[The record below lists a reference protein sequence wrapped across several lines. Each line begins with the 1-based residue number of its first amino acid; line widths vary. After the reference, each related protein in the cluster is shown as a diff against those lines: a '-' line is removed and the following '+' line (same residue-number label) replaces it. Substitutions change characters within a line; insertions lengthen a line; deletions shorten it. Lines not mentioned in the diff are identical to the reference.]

1 MGIPLGIVDVRCRL
15 PQDDAPKSTAATP
28 IEDKTS
34 FDWVS
39 SLRSCTAL
47 AEQLPHSRITCV
59 LDREADFFELFDAH
73 REHAGVD
80 LLIRASHNRRLSKT
94 EKLFDRL
101 RGSKVRGRM
110 QLTVKRQSARPKRSK
125 QKAPR
130 GAQQTRC

>member
-1 MGIPLGIVDVRCRL
+1 MKAQTRQRMDHEARVLCIADGTTLDYHG
-15 PQDDAPKSTAATP
+15 
-28 IEDKTS
+28 
-34 FDWVS
+34 
-39 SLRSCTAL
+39 L
-47 AEQLPHSRITCV
+47 AEKLPHSRITCV

-110 QLTVKRQSARPKRSK
+110 QLTVKQQSARLIK
-125 QKAPR
+125 
-130 GAQQTRC
+130 